1 MSGKGEFSIYDWQE
15 VVQFARRNSSYYR
28 DLYRHLPE
36 TISSIEQL
44 PIIDSGSFWEA
55 NSLEHNQILTTA
67 NGKFPV
73 DGVVF
78 KSGGTT
84 GAPKFSVFSKLEW
97 EIFTKEFGRNLAELE
112 LESGDRVGNL
122 FYAGELYASFLFITK
137 SIENSERS
145 LLHFPLAGHAA
156 VESNLKAIGDLSINV
171 LAGVPTSIVSYAT
184 FILQNPEDDRVK
196 KARGTVKKIFFGGE
210 GLFEDQFYLLLRAF
224 PNLEVINS
232 IGYASVDAGHL
243 GLSFNRQ
250 INLKNDRAFNPGR
263 LSTHRV
269 FKPSTIV
276 EIVDPDSG
284 EVIRGP
290 GKTGRLIYTNLART
304 VMPIIRYPVGDMAK
318 WVKPGEEFIIEGR
331 SGEGVRLGPVSILLE
346 ELRAILFSASVQKF
360 LGDNSVLGQQWI
372 VDRFLN
378 PNTQISADG
387 LVLKLALTTTLSSDG
402 HRQLESIV
410 RKELHQSRAMFKES
424 VSKGLI
430 SDLMLELCTFEK
442 LEKNPRTGKM
452 KVIIDRRF

>member
-1 MSGKGEFSIYDWQE
+1 MNDRAAPSIYAWQE

-28 DLYRHLPE
+28 ELYRYLPDS
-36 TISSIEQL
+36 IFSIEQL

-55 NSLEHNQILTTA
+55 NSLDHNQVLTTA
-67 NGKFPV
+67 DGNFPL

-84 GAPKFSVFSKLEW
+84 GSPKFSVFNKLEW
-97 EIFTKEFGRNLAELE
+97 ETFTKEFGRNLAELE

-145 LLHFPLAGHAA
+145 LLHFPLAGHSTL
-156 VESNLKAIGDLSINV
+156 ESNLKTIGDLGINV

-184 FILQNPEDDRVK
+184 FILQNPDDDRVK
-196 KARGTVKKIFFGGE
+196 KASQKVKKILFGGE

-224 PNLEVINS
+224 PNLEIINS

-243 GLSFNRQ
+243 GLSYNRNV
-250 INLKNDRAFNPGR
+250 NLKKERVFNPG
-263 LSTHRV
+263 LYSTHRV
-269 FKPSTIV
+269 FKPSSIV
-276 EIVDPDSG
+276 EIVDQDSG
-284 EVIRGP
+284 EVIRVP

-318 WVKPGEEFIIEGR
+318 WIIPGEEFVIKGR

-346 ELRAILFSASVQKF
+346 ELRSVLFSASVQKF
-360 LGDNSVLGQQWI
+360 LGQNSILGQQWI
-372 VDRFLN
+372 VDRGLN
-378 PNTQISADG
+378 PYTHISSDS
-387 LVLKLALTTTLSSDG
+387 LMLKLALTAKLASEG
-402 HRQLESIV
+402 RNQLEGLL
-410 RKELHQSRAMFKES
+410 RQELHQSRSMFKEC

-430 SDLMLELCTFEK
+430 SDLALDLCTFEE

-452 KVIIDRRF
+452 KMIIDRRF